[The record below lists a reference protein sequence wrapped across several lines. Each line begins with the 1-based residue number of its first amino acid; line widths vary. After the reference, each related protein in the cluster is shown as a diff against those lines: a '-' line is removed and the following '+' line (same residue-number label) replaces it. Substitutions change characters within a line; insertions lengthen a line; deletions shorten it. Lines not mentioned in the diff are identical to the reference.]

1 MIYCM
6 DLPMGVEFLKNYSLE
21 SDCMGD
27 SVEPYRKDKCDVNKT
42 ADQ

>member
-6 DLPMGVEFLKNYSLE
+6 DLPMGVEFLKIYSLE

-27 SVEPYRKDKCDVNKT
+27 SVEPDCGYNSDINKT
-42 ADQ
+42 DD